1 VVIGN
6 LHVVGVSL
14 REAKDDTP
22 LIVNGNRVLA
32 FPRTGECVESI
43 AWWHSQ
49 IIKTNSQINIFQPA
63 KRSLNDLGRNPF
75 RCPGPEKLTRKSL
88 RDVVDYKV
96 KGERLKEKGE
106 RRKAQ
111 RLKVKGERTKV
122 KGQRRKTD
130 EKNQVESLIKRR
142 LVLIRPLSM
151 EEISVASLI
160 QVFPV
165 SSSMYPMSN
174 PMCT

>member
-75 RCPGPEKLTRKSL
+75 RCPGPEKLTSVLVGEGFDHNPYVTCHVTSVKRGNPEKSL

-96 KGERLKEKGE
+96 KGERLKEKG
-106 RRKAQ
+106 
-111 RLKVKGERTKV
+111 
-122 KGQRRKTD
+122 
-130 EKNQVESLIKRR
+130 KR
-142 LVLIRPLSM
+142 
-151 EEISVASLI
+151 
-160 QVFPV
+160 
-165 SSSMYPMSN
+165 
-174 PMCT
+174 